1 MARVTGGRAAAT
13 KAAPIKIAGLGQARP
28 LLAYGVPAVAGLAV
42 GGALA
47 AQGEDPGSAALGGI
61 AGALGARGA
70 LGAARMAGKYAPQ
83 IAQAVQERAIMPA
96 GIAIADYAAGARPGG
111 IRQQVGNQAVNKLLE
126 AGVALENPNYG
137 LKTAAAAFGVP
148 TATALAGL
156 GGVAAGAVPGSL
168 GVPGFQQQ
176 QVMQMQDNVVDP
188 EEYGSSN
195 SAGARYKA
203 PTLQYL

>member
-1 MARVTGGRAAAT
+1 
-13 KAAPIKIAGLGQARP
+13 
-28 LLAYGVPAVAGLAV
+28 
-42 GGALA
+42 
-47 AQGEDPGSAALGGI
+47 
-61 AGALGARGA
+61 
-70 LGAARMAGKYAPQ
+70 MAGKYAPQ

-111 IRQQVGNQAVNKLLE
+111 IRQQVGNKAVNKLLE

-137 LKTAAAAFGVP
+137 LRTAAAAAGVP

-156 GGVAAGAVPGSL
+156 GGIAAGAIPGAL
-168 GVPGFQQQ
+168 GVPGFQQYQ
-176 QVMQMQDNVVDP
+176 ENVVDP

-203 PTLQYL
+203 PTLQYV

>member
-1 MARVTGGRAAAT
+1 MARV
-13 KAAPIKIAGLGQARP
+13 KLAPLGQTRP
-28 LLAYGVPAVAGLAV
+28 LLAYGVPAIAGLAV

-70 LGAARMAGKYAPQ
+70 LGASRLAGKYAPQ
-83 IAQAVQERAIMPA
+83 IAQAIQERAIMPA

-126 AGVALENPNYG
+126 AGAALDRPNYG
-137 LKTAAAAFGVP
+137 LKTAAAAAGLP

-156 GGVAAGAVPGSL
+156 GGVAAGAIPGAL
-168 GVPGFQQQ
+168 GVPGFQQA
-176 QVMQMQDNVVDP
+176 MQMQENVVDP

-203 PTLQYL
+203 PTLQYV

>member
-1 MARVTGGRAAAT
+1 
-13 KAAPIKIAGLGQARP
+13 
-28 LLAYGVPAVAGLAV
+28 
-42 GGALA
+42 
-47 AQGEDPGSAALGGI
+47 
-61 AGALGARGA
+61 
-70 LGAARMAGKYAPQ
+70 MAGKYAPQ

>member
-1 MARVTGGRAAAT
+1 MARV
-13 KAAPIKIAGLGQARP
+13 KLAPLGQTRP
-28 LLAYGVPAVAGLAV
+28 LLAYGVPAIAGLAV

-70 LGAARMAGKYAPQ
+70 LGASRLAGKYAPQ
-83 IAQAVQERAIMPA
+83 IAQAVQERAIAPA
-96 GIAIADYAAGARPGG
+96 ALGMSSVWETARPGG
-111 IRQQVGNQAVNKLLE
+111 FQQKVSAQAVDKLLE
-126 AGVALENPNYG
+126 AGQALGKPNYG
-137 LKTAAAAFGVP
+137 LKTAAAAVGLP

-156 GGVAAGAVPGSL
+156 GGVAAGAIPGTL
-168 GVPGFQQQ
+168 GVPGFNQQQ
-176 QVMQMQDNVVDP
+176 AMQMQMQENVVDP

-203 PTLQYL
+203 PTLQYV